1 MDKNLETDKFKLGLF
16 VTISFLLLCILF
28 LVFGLFDFVNT
39 KVPVFTLFQES
50 VQGLESGAL
59 VKYRG
64 VPIGKVTDIT
74 LSTSNNLIRV
84 DMEVNL
90 SKMSSDPVR
99 GRRAET
105 INEPEFY
112 IYMEREIRNGLRAR
126 LELNGISGFKYIELD
141 YHDSELPLDTKA
153 ETALKPRLRK
163 AATFYI
169 PSEPSMLT
177 GLRAGITETIAKIA
191 SIDYKLLSER
201 LENVLNTANAL
212 LSDPNLKVMLANS
225 EKLTGEL
232 SRTVNSLN
240 AVFTPQRFE
249 ELSSKTADA
258 LEQIR
263 ELSRKMDRIV
273 EESKIPETSESFR
286 NAAISLRDSERAFND
301 TMSKFNDTLDALS
314 ELIQTLDD
322 NPSSLLSGK
331 K

>member
-1 MDKNLETDKFKLGLF
+1 MDTNLETDKFKLGLF

-112 IYMEREIRNGLRAR
+112 I
-126 LELNGISGFKYIELD
+126 
-141 YHDSELPLDTKA
+141 
-153 ETALKPRLRK
+153 
-163 AATFYI
+163 
-169 PSEPSMLT
+169 
-177 GLRAGITETIAKIA
+177 
-191 SIDYKLLSER
+191 
-201 LENVLNTANAL
+201 
-212 LSDPNLKVMLANS
+212 
-225 EKLTGEL
+225 
-232 SRTVNSLN
+232 
-240 AVFTPQRFE
+240 
-249 ELSSKTADA
+249 
-258 LEQIR
+258 
-263 ELSRKMDRIV
+263 
-273 EESKIPETSESFR
+273 
-286 NAAISLRDSERAFND
+286 
-301 TMSKFNDTLDALS
+301 
-314 ELIQTLDD
+314 
-322 NPSSLLSGK
+322 
-331 K
+331 